1 MQRFLM
7 NRWLAISRFFQNLG
21 YSMQC
26 FWMSRWRITLIYVI
40 ILLLFYI
47 FFGSMLSDDY
57 FNKHF
62 SKLAVLKELSTVI
75 EYIGLLFAVQI
86 PVFILLLEKIRDSG
100 DIRRFSLPNV
110 IYFRE
115 ILATYIVLSS
125 LLLASPRASYYYFP
139 TIIIAVVSSYAIVQ
153 SIQLLFGIDQ
163 LKQQENKHIK
173 GLVKRS
179 LRASRMIRAN
189 GSNFFT
195 NLENSL
201 YVIHRLPFGRC
212 RFACGVLAKWQKRQE
227 AGRFR

>member
-75 EYIGLLFAVQI
+75 EYIGLSFQTGLKKNGNVMDERTASHKSPFRQMMA
-86 PVFILLLEKIRDSG
+86 FLLYTSELMQRNG
-100 DIRRFSLPNV
+100 
-110 IYFRE
+110 
-115 ILATYIVLSS
+115 T
-125 LLLASPRASYYYFP
+125 
-139 TIIIAVVSSYAIVQ
+139 
-153 SIQLLFGIDQ
+153 
-163 LKQQENKHIK
+163 
-173 GLVKRS
+173 KRWS
-179 LRASRMIRAN
+179 AAASRSKAASGFPDCSSGIR
-189 GSNFFT
+189 
-195 NLENSL
+195 
-201 YVIHRLPFGRC
+201 PGRRAGAC
-212 RFACGVLAKWQKRQE
+212 RSWGKTPAPAYATRVPSCGIRSAAQTW
-227 AGRFR
+227 